1 MTSPIHRDDARLE
14 LLLRTEE
21 ELERLFTLSP
31 DLLCI
36 AGFDGIFKRVNP
48 AWERALGY
56 TVEELLSK
64 PYLDFIHPDDI
75 ESTIEEAY
83 KLTTGATTVFF
94 DNRYRSK
101 DGSYKWLQWCATPN
115 IEQQLIYAAAR
126 DVTDHKRAELRLK
139 TGYAV
144 TRVLAESLSLDS
156 AAPQI
161 LQAVCERLAWQVGVI
176 WRVDEDDEVIR
187 CVDLWHVKRLEFP
200 EFEASTRGAAFP
212 AGIGLPGRVWASGHP
227 AWIADVTSD
236 VNFPR
241 ANIAARERL
250 RGAFG
255 FPIRS
260 GDKVIG
266 VMEFFSRQI
275 REPEPDLLEMFD
287 AIGSQ
292 IGQFIERR
300 RAEEDL
306 KHYAE
311 YLEAARQMQEQNAQ
325 RLAHLV
331 KELEAAKQH
340 AEEATRAK
348 SEFLANMSH
357 EIRTPMN
364 AIMGMTELALA
375 TRLTP
380 EQRDFLTTVRES
392 AHSLLSLINDI
403 LDFSKVE
410 ARKVELDRIAFDL
423 RDALEQTLKV
433 LRVRAGEKGLAL
445 ACHIR
450 RDVPAALVGDPDRL
464 RRILM
469 NLIGNAVKFT
479 ERGEVAVRVAAEVKD
494 AEGVRLHF
502 AVADTGIGIP
512 LDKQKEVFE
521 AFAQADSSIT
531 RRFGGTGLGLAISAQ
546 LVQMMGG
553 RLWVESQPGRGS
565 TFHFTARFG
574 VAKEPGGRSAPARA
588 QQGAPLQTQTRD
600 AAFERPARPL
610 RILLAEDN
618 PVNQQLAVHLLERR
632 GHSVVAA
639 ETGRKA
645 LAALGKDRFDL
656 VLMDVQMPEMDGL
669 EATAAI
675 RAKEKA
681 SGGHVPIV
689 AMTAHAIKGDAE
701 RCLAAGMDAY
711 ISKPIEPAELIETV
725 ERLSVAPAAEDQAT
739 LSGRPSP
746 RAPIPPTLDRAAVL
760 DRVGGDEAFLR
771 RLVKVFL
778 SDGPKRVAVMRKA
791 LAEGNAESLARAAH
805 AFKGTVGIFGAHDV
819 VEASGHLEMLARA
832 GDLTAARRAFTALES
847 KLASVRPQLDAL
859 ASPGAPAKASR
870 APAKKKKQARQR
882 R

>member
-1 MTSPIHRDDARLE
+1 
-14 LLLRTEE
+14 
-21 ELERLFTLSP
+21 
-31 DLLCI
+31 
-36 AGFDGIFKRVNP
+36 
-48 AWERALGY
+48 
-56 TVEELLSK
+56 
-64 PYLDFIHPDDI
+64 
-75 ESTIEEAY
+75 
-83 KLTTGATTVFF
+83 
-94 DNRYRSK
+94 
-101 DGSYKWLQWCATPN
+101 
-115 IEQQLIYAAAR
+115 
-126 DVTDHKRAELRLK
+126 
-139 TGYAV
+139 
-144 TRVLAESLSLDS
+144 
-156 AAPQI
+156 
-161 LQAVCERLAWQVGVI
+161 
-176 WRVDEDDEVIR
+176 
-187 CVDLWHVKRLEFP
+187 
-200 EFEASTRGAAFP
+200 
-212 AGIGLPGRVWASGHP
+212 
-227 AWIADVTSD
+227 
-236 VNFPR
+236 
-241 ANIAARERL
+241 
-250 RGAFG
+250 
-255 FPIRS
+255 
-260 GDKVIG
+260 

-450 RDVPAALVGDPDRL
+450 RDVPGALVGDPDRL

-479 ERGEVAVRVAAEVKD
+479 ERGEVAVRVAAEGKD

-574 VAKEPGGRSAPARA
+574 VAKELGGRRAPARA

-600 AAFERPARPL
+600 AAFERPTRPL

-675 RAKEKA
+675 RAKEKT
-681 SGGHVPIV
+681 SGGRVPIV

-725 ERLSVAPAAEDQAT
+725 ERFSVAPAAEDQAT

-746 RAPIPPTLDRAAVL
+746 RAPTPPTLDRAAVL
-760 DRVGGDEAFLR
+760 DRVGGDEAFLQ

-791 LAEGNAESLARAAH
+791 LAEGDAESLARAAH

-847 KLASVRPQLDAL
+847 KLATVRPQLDAL
-859 ASPGAPAKASR
+859 ASPGAPAK
-870 APAKKKKQARQR
+870 KKKQARQR

>member
-1 MTSPIHRDDARLE
+1 MTSPTRSNDARLE
-14 LLLRTEE
+14 LLLRSEE

-56 TVEELLSK
+56 TVEELISK

-101 DGSYKWLQWCATPN
+101 DGSYKWLQWSATPN
-115 IEQQLIYAAAR
+115 IEQQLVYAAAR
-126 DVTDHKRAELRLK
+126 DITDHKRAELRLK
-139 TGYAV
+139 TGYAI

-161 LQAVCERLAWQVGVI
+161 LRAVCESLGWQVGVI
-176 WRVDEDDEVIR
+176 WRVDENDEVIR

-212 AGIGLPGRVWASGHP
+212 AGIGLPGRVWVSGHP
-227 AWIADVTSD
+227 AWIANVTGD
-236 VNFPR
+236 INFPR
-241 ANIAARERL
+241 AAIAAREHL

-260 GDKVIG
+260 GGRVIG
-266 VMEFFSRQI
+266 VMEFFNRQI

-364 AIMGMTELALA
+364 AIVGMTELALA

-410 ARKVELDRIAFDL
+410 ARKLELNRIVFNL
-423 RDALEQTLKV
+423 RDTLEQTLKV
-433 LRVRAGEKGLAL
+433 LRVRASEKGLAL
-445 ACHIR
+445 TCHVR
-450 RDVPAALVGDPDRL
+450 RDVPAAMVGDPDRL

-479 ERGEVAVRVAAEVKD
+479 ERGKVEVHVAPEAKD
-494 AEGVRLHF
+494 SEGVRLHF
-502 AVADTGIGIP
+502 VVADTGIGIP
-512 LDKQKEVFE
+512 LDKQQEVFE

-546 LVQMMGG
+546 LVGMMGG
-553 RLWVESQPGRGS
+553 RLWLESQPGHGS

-574 VAKEPGGRSAPARA
+574 VAGGVGERSAPAGE
-588 QQGAPLQTQTRD
+588 QQTAPLQTQIPD
-600 AAFERPARPL
+600 AVLERPARPL

-645 LAALGKDRFDL
+645 LAMLGKDRFDL

-675 RAKEKA
+675 RAREKT
-681 SGGHVPIV
+681 SGERLPIV

-711 ISKPIEPAELIETV
+711 ISKPIEPVELIETV
-725 ERLSVAPAAEDQAT
+725 ERLGAGPA
-739 LSGRPSP
+739 
-746 RAPIPPTLDRAAVL
+746 PPTLDRAAVL
-760 DRVGGDEAFLR
+760 SRVGGDETFLR
-771 RLVKVFL
+771 RLVKLFL
-778 SDGPKRVAVMRKA
+778 SDGPKRVAMMRKA
-791 LAEGNAESLARAAH
+791 LADGDAESLARAAH
-805 AFKGTVGIFGAHDV
+805 ALKGTVGIFGAHDV
-819 VEASGHLEMLARA
+819 VEASRHLEVLARA
-832 GDLTAARRAFTALES
+832 GDLTVAREAFAVLENE
-847 KLASVRPQLDAL
+847 LAQVWPQLDTL
-859 ASPGAPAKASR
+859 AGRGTSARTSR
-870 APAKKKKQARQR
+870 VPAKKKQKKKQTRQ
-882 R
+882 